1 MTVVFLVTDM
11 AGNSPS
17 LKGIRRWDLCPHRVY
32 ILVKNGRLYT
42 TEKQDA
48 FDGGPEKEEDLI
60 DSHGGGVGQKGHF
73 K

>member
-1 MTVVFLVTDM
+1 MNKAKEGTW
-11 AGNSPS
+11 A
-17 LKGIRRWDLCPHRVY
+17 HRVY

-60 DSHGGGVGQKGHF
+60 DSHGGGVGQKDHF